1 MTVLAMSRGEVSR
14 FDTLMRVERG
24 ELRVDDAAAVLGLK
38 RRQIFRLL
46 VRLRSDGAAGLVSRK
61 RGRPGNRRHS
71 DTLREQIITIVR
83 EHYSDFGPT
92 LAREYLIERH
102 GIKVACETLR
112 QLMIE
117 AGLWKDREARRPR
130 PYQPR
135 YRRDCRGE
143 LIQVDGSK
151 HWWFEDRGP
160 QCTLLVY
167 IDDATSEL
175 MHLKMVKSES
185 TFAYME
191 ATREYIEAH
200 GKPVAFYSD
209 KHCVFRNNVAS
220 ARGDGMTHFGRA
232 LEALNIEIICA
243 NSPQAKGR
251 VERANATL
259 QDRLV
264 KAMRLE
270 GISTI
275 AEANAFLPGYMT
287 RHNQRFAKA
296 PFDPRDVHRPLAEHD
311 NLRAE
316 MVWREW
322 RSVTSALTLHY
333 NKAMFILEPTSVSR
347 SLAGKRVEV
356 CEFPDGTL
364 EIRHEGTALPY
375 RMFDKIRQVNQAAIV
390 ENKRLDTALLMA
402 KLMQEQLPQRK
413 RNNNEPRRRD
423 QPVHMFPGPEPSAEP
438 LVKRKRG
445 RPPLRRLTP
454 IEIAQ
459 RMYEASEG
467 AHCKAAG
474 PGASSPDQC
483 TSRVSAAQDRG
494 AAR

>member
-1 MTVLAMSRGEVSR
+1 MTVLAMSHGELSR
-14 FDTLMRVERG
+14 LDTLMRVERG
-24 ELRVDDAAAVLGLK
+24 ELRVSDAALILDLK
-38 RRQIFRLL
+38 RRQVFRLL
-46 VRLRSDGAAGLVSRK
+46 DRLRCDGAAGLVSRK
-61 RGRPGNRRHS
+61 RGQPGNRRHS
-71 DTLREQIITIVR
+71 DTLREQITAIVR
-83 EHYSDFGPT
+83 EHYADFGPT

-102 GIKVACETLR
+102 GIKVSCETLR
-112 QLMIE
+112 QLMIK

-143 LIQVDGSK
+143 LIQIDGSK

-175 MHLKMVKSES
+175 MHLRMVESES

-191 ATREYIEAH
+191 ATRAYIEAH

-209 KHCVFRNNVAS
+209 KHTVFRNTRAS
-220 ARGDGMTHFGRA
+220 ALGDGMTHFGRA

-251 VERANATL
+251 VERVNATL

-264 KAMRLE
+264 KTMRLE

-275 AEANAFLPGYMT
+275 AQANAFLPGYMAQ
-287 RHNQRFAKA
+287 HNQRFAKA
-296 PFDPRDVHRPLAEHD
+296 PFDLRDLHRPLAAHED
-311 NLRAE
+311 LRAA
-316 MVWREW
+316 MIWREW
-322 RSVTSALTLHY
+322 RSVSSALTLHY
-333 NKAMFILEPTSVSR
+333 NKAVFILEPTPVSCP
-347 SLAGKRVEV
+347 LAGKRIEV

-364 EIRHEGTALPY
+364 EIRHEGTPLPY

-390 ENKRLDTALLMA
+390 ENKHLDAALMMA
-402 KLMQEQLPQRK
+402 RMMQEQLPPRK
-413 RNNNEPRRRD
+413 RNSNEPCRRD
-423 QPVHMFPGPEPSAEP
+423 QPTHLFPVAESAAEQP
-438 LVKRKRG
+438 MKRKPG

-459 RMYEASEG
+459 RAGEATQG
-467 AHCKAAG
+467 AHC
-474 PGASSPDQC
+474 
-483 TSRVSAAQDRG
+483 
-494 AAR
+494 

>member
-1 MTVLAMSRGEVSR
+1 MTVLAMSLGELSR

-24 ELRVDDAAAVLGLK
+24 ELRVEDAAAVLGLK

-46 VRLRSDGAAGLVSRK
+46 QRLRSDGAAGLISRR
-61 RGRPGNRRHS
+61 RGRPSNRRHS
-71 DTLREQIITIVR
+71 DTFREKVITIVR
-83 EHYSDFGPT
+83 EHYADFGPT

-102 GIKVACETLR
+102 GIKLSCETLR

-117 AGLWKDREARRPR
+117 AGLWKDRDARRPR

-143 LIQVDGSK
+143 LIQIDGSK

-175 MHLKMVKSES
+175 MHLKMVESES
-185 TFAYME
+185 TFAYMD
-191 ATREYIEAH
+191 ATQEYIETH

-209 KHCVFRNNVAS
+209 KHSVFRNNTAS
-220 ARGDGMTHFGRA
+220 AKGDGMTHFGRSM
-232 LEALNIEIICA
+232 EALNIEIICA
-243 NSPQAKGR
+243 HSPQAKGR

-275 AEANAFLPGYMT
+275 AEANAFLPGYMAT
-287 RHNQRFAKA
+287 HNARFAKA
-296 PFDPRDVHRPLAEHD
+296 PFDERDVHRPLAMHE

-322 RSVTSALTLHY
+322 RSVTSSLTLHY
-333 NKAMFILEPTSVSR
+333 NKAMFILEPTEISR
-347 SLAGKRVEV
+347 PLAGKRVEV

-364 EIRHEGTALPY
+364 EIRHGDHSLPY

-390 ENKRLDTALLMA
+390 DNKHLDAALPMA
-402 KLMQEQLPQRK
+402 KLLQEQLPARK
-413 RNNNEPRRRD
+413 RNNNEPWRSS
-423 QPVHMFPGPEPSAEP
+423 QGPHMFPAPPPSTGAEP
-438 LVKRKRG
+438 PKRRRG
-445 RPPLRRLTP
+445 RPPLARRNPTVAYMK
-454 IEIAQ
+454 E
-459 RMYEASEG
+459 RTG
-467 AHCKAAG
+467 
-474 PGASSPDQC
+474 
-483 TSRVSAAQDRG
+483 
-494 AAR
+494 

>member
-1 MTVLAMSRGEVSR
+1 MTVVVMSHGELSR
-14 FDTLMRVERG
+14 YDTLQRFERG
-24 ELRVDDAAAVLGLK
+24 ELRIEDAAMLLGVS
-38 RRQIFRLL
+38 RRQVYRLL
-46 VRLRSDGAAGLVSRK
+46 GRLRSDGPEALVSWK
-61 RGRPGNRRHS
+61 RGRTSNRDFGDDFRACVL
-71 DTLREQIITIVR
+71 DLVR
-83 EHYSDFGPT
+83 EHYHDFGPT
-92 LAREYLIERH
+92 LISEYLAERH
-102 GIKVACETLR
+102 GITVSHETLR
-112 QLMIE
+112 KWMIK
-117 AGLWKDREARRPR
+117 AGIWKDREARRPR

-151 HWWFEDRGP
+151 HWWFENRGP

-175 MHLKMVKSES
+175 MHLRMVKSES

-191 ATREYIEAH
+191 ATRAYIEMH
-200 GKPVAFYSD
+200 GKPVAFYSAID
-209 KHCVFRNNVAS
+209 S
-220 ARGDGMTHFGRA
+220 RA

-275 AEANAFLPGYMT
+275 AEANVFLPIYMA
-287 RHNQRFAKA
+287 RHNRRFAKA
-296 PFDPRDVHRPLAEHD
+296 PFDPRDLHRPLAVHD
-311 NLRAE
+311 DLKAE

-333 NKAMFILEPTSVSR
+333 NKALFILEPTPISR
-347 SLAGKRVEV
+347 PLAGKRVEV

-375 RMFDKIRQVNQAAIV
+375 RMFDKLRQVNQAAI
-390 ENKRLDTALLMA
+390 ERG
-402 KLMQEQLPQRK
+402 
-413 RNNNEPRRRD
+413 
-423 QPVHMFPGPEPSAEP
+423 PVWWDDGAPDINRHM
-438 LVKRKRG
+438 VRT
-445 RPPLRRLTP
+445 TP
-454 IEIAQ
+454 
-459 RMYEASEG
+459 Y
-467 AHCKAAG
+467 AG
-474 PGASSPDQC
+474 
-483 TSRVSAAQDRG
+483 
-494 AAR
+494 